1 MAADINPRAAIRT
14 GKETPQTMGQQL
26 GGVVLAA
33 VSDLQPLA
41 GGPVVSVC
49 EPWAFE
55 RIRNG
60 ERELVSTEIQ
70 SLWAGELA
78 VLAIPGELC
87 SRYTARFRDLSPLPA
102 TLVLTMANGAIG
114 YLPLEEAYPQGGLEV
129 MRAAM
134 ELVEGPL
141 TEHVTQSLLTLD

>member
-1 MAADINPRAAIRT
+1 
-14 GKETPQTMGQQL
+14 
-26 GGVVLAA
+26 

-49 EPWAFE
+49 E
-55 RIRNG
+55 
-60 ERELVSTEIQ
+60 RELVSTKIQ

-114 YLPLEEAYPQGGLEV
+114 YLPLDEAYPQGGLEV